1 MDREYRHIRADR
13 LIETA
18 ERLARRVGDRF
29 PGSGL
34 SKIAGAVV
42 DVAREAIQTAE
53 RINRPNWWLRGGLA
67 ALLLLVVA
75 GGVAAARELR
85 GTPMHQLREFM
96 TAAAAPAAYSGVV
109 VIFFVT
115 LEVRFKRRKAVR
127 AIHELRALA
136 HLIDMHQLSKD
147 PERPG
152 ATPSA
157 GAPMTAESMGYYFNY
172 CTDLLALVSKIGQ
185 LYVEDFA
192 DNTVLTAVDHF
203 EGLATGLSQKIWQK
217 LMILD
222 RIRGA
227 CPPPGPVDEKGAPQA
242 PPVDSPSP
250 A

>member
-1 MDREYRHIRADR
+1 MDREYRHLRADK
-13 LIETA
+13 LVETA

-34 SKIAGAVV
+34 SNVAAAVV
-42 DVAREAIQTAE
+42 DVTREAIQTAE
-53 RINRPNWWLRGGLA
+53 RINRPNWWLRGGLI

-75 GGVAAARELR
+75 GGVVAARELS
-85 GTPMHQLREFM
+85 GTPMDRLREFM
-96 TAAAAPAAYSGVV
+96 TAAAAPAAYAGVV
-109 VIFFVT
+109 VLFFVT

-127 AIHELRALA
+127 AVHELRALA
-136 HLIDMHQLSKD
+136 HLIDMHQLAKD

-152 ATPSA
+152 ATPGA

-192 DNTVLTAVDHF
+192 DSTVLAAVDHF
-203 EGLATGLSQKIWQK
+203 ENLATGLSQKIWQK

-227 CPPPGPVDEKGAPQA
+227 APVPGPADEKGAAQ
-242 PPVDSPSP
+242 PPAVASPSP